1 MLQTIA
7 PENLFIFDIETVP
20 GKKHYDELA
29 PELQKLFDDK
39 VGRTR
44 KEDEDKSEFYF
55 SNQA

>member
-44 KEDEDKSEFYF
+44 KEDEDKS
-55 SNQA
+55 